1 MLGQFAIRN
10 AHPIAHRLAVDCEQ
24 PSRVAMTRQ
33 VWPSA
38 RQRRIRV
45 WRDSV
50 AQSSSRTG
58 SRSSAA
64 VQASR
69 QVVVMISG
77 DQRRT
82 RPADVETVA
91 HPIR

>member
-1 MLGQFAIRN
+1 MAQ
-10 AHPIAHRLAVDCEQ
+10 RLAVDCEQ
-24 PSRVAMTRQ
+24 PSRVAITRQ
-33 VWPSA
+33 VWPCA